1 MRRVAAHLSGVSK
14 SFYSQM
20 RTTWFDAEQAIV
32 NTVSYVD
39 VFDYPLTPSEIHRYL
54 IRLPLTS
61 AETNRLLDAR
71 LVPERLSQRDGLY
84 MLPGREDVAEVRRER
99 LTASRE
105 LWPAAV
111 AYGRLIARMPFVRMV
126 AVTGSLSVNNVARGG
141 DIDYFVVT
149 ADDHLWVARAFVLL
163 IVRWA
168 ARQGQEVCPN
178 YFLSERAMG
187 LSDRNLY
194 TAHEVAQMVPLYGC
208 GVYDALRRAND
219 WTGRYLPNAAGAP
232 PTLSEARPYLRRLPD
247 SSGRRLLE
255 RTLATPAGRRLDRW
269 EMARKIRKFQ
279 GIYHGWQESDF
290 SADTCKGHFN
300 RHKQRVI
307 TAYAQ
312 RAPVVEGVGPT
323 DDRRIETAP

>member
-1 MRRVAAHLSGVSK
+1 
-14 SFYSQM
+14 M

-39 VFDYPLTPSEIHRYL
+39 VFDYPLTPAEIHRYL

-61 AETNRLLDAR
+61 AETTRLLDGR
-71 LVPERLSQRDGLY
+71 LVPARLSRRDGLY
-84 MLPGREDVAEVRRER
+84 MLPGREDVAELRRER
-99 LTASRE
+99 LAASRE

-111 AYGRLIARMPFVRMV
+111 TYGRLIARMPFVRMV
-126 AVTGSLSVNNVARGG
+126 AVTGSLSVNNVAHGG
-141 DIDYFVVT
+141 DIDYLVVT
-149 ADDHLWVARAFVLL
+149 ADDHLWVSRAFVLL

-178 YFLSERAMG
+178 FFLSERALR

-219 WTGRYLPNAAGAP
+219 WTARYLPNAAGAP
-232 PTLSEARPYLRRLPD
+232 PTLNEARPYLRRLPN
-247 SSGRRLLE
+247 SSRRGLLE
-255 RTLATPAGRRLDRW
+255 RTLATPAGRRLDHW
-269 EMARKIRKFQ
+269 EMARKIRKFR

-307 TAYAQ
+307 SAYTQ
-312 RAPVVEGVGPT
+312 RAPVAAAVGPA
-323 DDRRIETAP
+323 DDASVEATP

>member
-1 MRRVAAHLSGVSK
+1 
-14 SFYSQM
+14 M

-39 VFDYPLTPSEIHRYL
+39 VFDYPLTPAEIHRYL
-54 IRLPLTS
+54 IRLPLTP

-71 LVPERLSQRDGLY
+71 LVPNRLSRRDGLY

-99 LTASRE
+99 LIASRV

-111 AYGRLIARMPFVRMV
+111 TYGRLIARMPFVRMV

-141 DIDYFVVT
+141 DIDYLVVT

-178 YFLSERAMG
+178 YFLSERALR

-194 TAHEVAQMVPLYGC
+194 TAHEIAQMVPLYGC
-208 GVYDALRRAND
+208 GVYEALRRANE
-219 WTGRYLPNAAGAP
+219 WTQRYLPNATGAP
-232 PTLSEARPYLRRLPD
+232 STLNEARPYLRRL
-247 SSGRRLLE
+247 SHLSGRDWLE
-255 RTLATPAGRRLDRW
+255 RTLATPPGRRLDRW
-269 EMARKIRKFQ
+269 EMTRKIRKFRRL
-279 GIYHGWQESDF
+279 YHGWQESDF
-290 SADTCKGHFN
+290 SPDTCKGHFD

-312 RAPVVEGVGPT
+312 RAIAPEAALP
-323 DDRRIETAP
+323 IEEAHTEPAP